1 MQDINDSGSSGFPV
15 VGIGASAGGLEAFK
29 KFLSAIPLHSGMA
42 YIIIQHMSAGHE
54 SLLPE
59 ILSKVTPVPVH
70 SISDELILKPDNIY
84 VMSSGKFL
92 TVTDGKLK
100 VQKKDEKNRNVKI
113 IDLFFSSLAVVHQ
126 SFAVGV
132 VLSGTASDGT
142 LGLKTIKAYGGMTFA
157 QDQSSAFDGMPQSAI
172 RSGDVDFILPP
183 EQIPLKLVEINL
195 PFHQVPEKEHTEDSH
210 SLYQEGMLKQML
222 SYLKIK
228 KNVDF
233 SQYKKTTITRRI
245 ARRMALNKIKDVDE
259 YFEFLKKYKNEQ
271 EHLFNDFL
279 ISVTQF
285 FRDPASFTALTKKVL
300 PVFLK
305 EQSARNPIRIWIAGC
320 ATGQEAYSM
329 AIIVQEFIKI
339 KDAGRKIQIFATDIS
354 PSAIAKARNG
364 IYDRTEIEGLSDERI
379 GRHFTRRDDSY
390 QVNKEIRDMC
400 IFANHNLLQD
410 PPFARM
416 DLISCRNVLIYMN
429 PVLQKRTFATFH
441 YSLNENGFLL
451 LGKSESPGTNP
462 AFKFIN
468 GFEPEVKLYFKKG
481 LSQSVFPIAT
491 RRMEENLQVSNKRTV
506 SKNNMSDFQKTAD
519 ELILSKY
526 SPPGVI
532 INEQFDIVQFRGST
546 GRWLEPAPGRASL
559 NLLKMAKE
567 GLSFELRNILHKV
580 KQENIPAVKED
591 LNFVSG
597 SKKEQVTIEAMAIP
611 GEESYFLVLF
621 HPGNSNG
628 TTTVHSTEPAEKTN
642 GTGNQRSVAELRIAQ
657 LEQELSLAREDMRSI
672 TEEQEASNEELQ
684 SANEELLSTTE
695 ELQTLNEELQTSNE
709 EVQSTNE
716 ELQTLNQ
723 ELIDRNNQLNLNNQY
738 IEAIIDTIRD
748 PIIILDRDLRVR
760 TASKGFYQRFRPTE
774 SSMEGHLFYELKSC
788 PWVNK
793 ELIERLKEVTRNKKG
808 FIDYEFTCNIPSAGE
823 RTYSMN
829 AVEFQRTSGDPLI
842 LISMEDITN
851 NRSEQIF
858 LLDKKEQLEER
869 IKLAIDATGIGT
881 WDFDPVQNTARY
893 DDQSKI
899 LFGFS
904 GDAEFTY
911 SDFLECLSPAD
922 RVRREEILS
931 RALAGE
937 NNGRYETQYRI
948 TTKNENKRRWISSRG
963 KVFFDAG
970 GKAVRLIGTMLDIT
984 MEKDH
989 EELVKEKL
997 EKLVQERTSS
1007 LLDANNQ
1014 LEASNQSLSEFAYVA
1029 SHDLQEP
1036 LRKINTYS
1044 QQLKERTYGEET
1056 TEVNAHLNKISEAS
1070 KRMSRLIEDLL
1081 NYARLQN
1088 SESVMV
1094 PTDLKKIAESVVQD
1108 FDLQIIQSHASIE
1121 IGHLPTIMAIPLRMN
1136 QLFHNLLSNALKFMP
1151 RERQPV
1157 ISIQS
1162 SLLSET
1168 EKKKFDSLNQQ
1179 FNYHRIIF
1187 KDNGI
1192 GFNPEFSEK
1201 IFVIFQRLNGR
1212 SEYEGTGIGL
1222 TICRKIVLNHYGI
1235 IFANSKED
1243 EGSEFN
1249 IILPEAS

>member
-1 MQDINDSGSSGFPV
+1 
-15 VGIGASAGGLEAFK
+15 
-29 KFLSAIPLHSGMA
+29 
-42 YIIIQHMSAGHE
+42 
-54 SLLPE
+54 
-59 ILSKVTPVPVH
+59 
-70 SISDELILKPDNIY
+70 
-84 VMSSGKFL
+84 
-92 TVTDGKLK
+92 
-100 VQKKDEKNRNVKI
+100 
-113 IDLFFSSLAVVHQ
+113 
-126 SFAVGV
+126 
-132 VLSGTASDGT
+132 
-142 LGLKTIKAYGGMTFA
+142 
-157 QDQSSAFDGMPQSAI
+157 
-172 RSGDVDFILPP
+172 
-183 EQIPLKLVEINL
+183 LKLVEINL

-808 FIDYEFTCNIPSAGE
+808 FIDYEFTCDIPSAGE